1 MIKGNSCTVF
11 CSSSLQHMTVLL
23 KNRIKSRA
31 KKGRL
36 FILFLKIRYF
46 NSFITCSELFFYFDP
61 YGTELGSRLKSLYLL
76 GTSPTQSK
84 TREAV
89 FDCLFLSLDAGQLFH
104 DLFASYIS
112 LICFSD
118 NGVPNGSFSFR
129 RSLSGAST
137 PTLTTFSMGTL

>member
-46 NSFITCSELFFYFDP
+46 NSFITCSELLFRFVPCD
-61 YGTELGSRLKSLYLL
+61 TELGSRLKSLFVA
-76 GTSPTQSK
+76 TSPAKSK

-89 FDCLFLSLDAGQLFH
+89 FGCLFLSLDAGQLFH

-112 LICFSD
+112 LICCSD

>member
-1 MIKGNSCTVF
+1 MMVLPRSEKQLMIKGNSCTVF

-61 YGTELGSRLKSLYLL
+61 YGTELGSRLKSLYLWGQVL
-76 GTSPTQSK
+76 PNQK
-84 TREAV
+84 HEK
-89 FDCLFLSLDAGQLFH
+89 LFLVAC
-104 DLFASYIS
+104 SYH
-112 LICFSD
+112 LMQ
-118 NGVPNGSFSFR
+118 GSFFTT
-129 RSLSGAST
+129 SL
-137 PTLTTFSMGTL
+137 LHIFL